1 MYIPCHGSGAPK
13 KLFAGLS
20 QLWFI
25 ELFSG
30 SYHQV
35 CPKNCPLPKDWSLEI
50 RFLTFLILSS
60 WDLWYK
66 QHFCKAVLKSELWLL
81 LNPLSILFRLFFFLY
96 CYYLW
101 AWNWGCCLE
110 RDCFLSKIVGFSGLK
125 PLREYFESINVLP
138 QFHNYPHED

>member
-13 KLFAGLS
+13 KLFAS

-35 CPKNCPLPKDWSLEI
+35 CPKNCLLPKDWSLEI
-50 RFLTFLILSS
+50 RFLAFLILSS

-81 LNPLSILFRLFFFLY
+81 LNLLPILFRVFFLLY

-101 AWNWGCCLE
+101 TWGWGCCLE
-110 RDCFLSKIVGFSGLK
+110 RDCFLSKIVGFSGLQL
-125 PLREYFESINVLP
+125 LREYFESINVLP